1 MLLVI
6 LNLYGGT
13 RKLTQMFFHISLKE
27 LLNTRWIFEKANHVD
42 ACS

>member
-13 RKLTQMFFHISLKE
+13 RKLTQMFTKRIIEHTLDF
-27 LLNTRWIFEKANHVD
+27 
-42 ACS
+42 